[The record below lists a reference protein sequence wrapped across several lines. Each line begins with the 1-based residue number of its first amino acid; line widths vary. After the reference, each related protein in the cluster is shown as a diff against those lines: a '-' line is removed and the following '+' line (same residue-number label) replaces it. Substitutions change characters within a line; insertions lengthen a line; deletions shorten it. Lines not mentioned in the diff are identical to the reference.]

1 MRATQ
6 ISFEISESLL
16 QALNQSRDEFVSQ
29 LRLFAALQ
37 LFKNHKLSFGQ
48 AAELAGISKEKFL
61 MELDNYNIDLI
72 DYDPAEL
79 EKELERFQA

>member
-16 QALNQSRDEFVSQ
+16 QALNQSRDEFISQ
-29 LRLFAALQ
+29 IRLFAALQ

-48 AAELAGISKEKFL
+48 AAELAGMSKERFL
-61 MELDNYNIDLI
+61 IELDNYNLDLI
-72 DYDPAEL
+72 DYDPSEL